1 MRPLLLLNLRIL
13 GCSKCG
19 LVWEPYPY
27 CISALNSTSI
37 LMVGGKEGYLNVFD
51 FNSKKWEE
59 NHPGL
64 PVLSNLEYLYS
75 RLSSTITFD
84 KDAKQ
89 KLMVLRGKLL

>member
-1 MRPLLLLNLRIL
+1 
-13 GCSKCG
+13 
-19 LVWEPYPY
+19 
-27 CISALNSTSI
+27 
-37 LMVGGKEGYLNVFD
+37 MVGGKEGYVNVFD

-64 PVLSNLEYLYS
+64 PGLAGLSNLQYFYS

-89 KLMVLRGKLL
+89 KLMVLIGKLLFDFPKI

>member
-1 MRPLLLLNLRIL
+1 
-13 GCSKCG
+13 
-19 LVWEPYPY
+19 
-27 CISALNSTSI
+27 
-37 LMVGGKEGYLNVFD
+37 MVGGKEGCLNVFD

-64 PVLSNLEYLYS
+64 PGLSHLQYFYS

-89 KLMVLRGKLL
+89 KLMVLKGKFCLVN